1 MRLAIVA
8 VSDWICNSSE
18 AKNVANSLAET
29 VPSPLLSRLA
39 RELGALLL
47 DVPLDAAL
55 SVGSVVPRP
64 AEVNSAADNV
74 PSLLLSSPAKICE
87 ARSVEDVSPDEDGGA
102 SAD

>member
-1 MRLAIVA
+1 MA

-18 AKNVANSLAET
+18 EKNVANSFADT
-29 VPSPLLSRLA
+29 DPSPLPSRLA

-64 AEVNSAADNV
+64 AEVNSAADKV
-74 PSLLLSSPAKICE
+74 PSLLLSSPPNICA
-87 ARSVEDVSPDEDGGA
+87 ARSVEDVSPDEEDGTSTA
-102 SAD
+102 

>member
-1 MRLAIVA
+1 MA

-18 AKNVANSLAET
+18 AKNVANSFAET

-47 DVPLDAAL
+47 DVLLDAPLDAPLDAAL

-74 PSLLLSSPAKICE
+74 PS
-87 ARSVEDVSPDEDGGA
+87 
-102 SAD
+102 

>member
-18 AKNVANSLAET
+18 AKNVANSFAET
-29 VPSPLLSRLA
+29 DPSPLLSRLA

-47 DVPLDAAL
+47 DAVL

-74 PSLLLSSPAKICE
+74 PSLLLSSPPNICA
-87 ARSVEDVSPDEDGGA
+87 ARSVEDVSPDEEDGA
-102 SAD
+102 SVD

>member
-1 MRLAIVA
+1 MA

-18 AKNVANSLAET
+18 EKNVANSFAET
-29 VPSPLLSRLA
+29 DPSPLLSRLA
-39 RELGALLL
+39 RELGALLPDL
-47 DVPLDAAL
+47 PLDAAL

-74 PSLLLSSPAKICE
+74 PSLLLSSPANICE
-87 ARSVEDVSPDEDGGA
+87 ATSVEEMSPDEEDGA